1 MKLSFAKCTCAAVAV
16 LVAAIAFADGDVS
29 AATARRGGKPGAAVN
44 APSVERPRRTA
55 LRLPVLSVHRRMKTG
70 KLTGNCSFLPME
82 VVESGSQSP
91 LRVSFSDD
99 TPNGSGATIRN
110 SLWTA
115 ALVAALHRE
124 STLQGVR
131 ISLDFKGGVDGPSA
145 GAVMC
150 LGIMTAL
157 DGRDFPDDFAMT
169 GAILP
174 DGTVGLVGG
183 VPEKLRAAARNP
195 KIKRVAIPAFQRFA
209 KDARGNWVDLFELGR
224 ELGLELCPVESIRDA
239 YWFLHRQRISRPV
252 IPTALSVIRES
263 AAFEA
268 NAAAAFMSCNAALKE
283 RLANLSSNDLATVKQ
298 GFEWKSINP
307 EEAERRFEEG
317 AIFDA
322 LHLIARSDA
331 CLTAVLKSWEFYHE
345 YQDEFFGRADEKRK
359 VFRRSLRTT
368 DMDEW
373 PIEDQ
378 LAFVDGFRRKM
389 SDFCETALGWKKLE
403 DDDADDDVSESDEPW
418 IGFMPDV
425 GDSDLKAQLLSLV
438 EAEKAEGQYRYML
451 RQTFRRADLKKAL
464 QDGSRSIYNEID
476 YDRRKLFF
484 LMSEKYRVPSFKGV
498 SIPVMNAGPEV
509 ASALELFRKAWAVVD
524 GMIESEVVDS
534 LANTATVH
542 KDAVREHLIGRD
554 DRFAVYDTA
563 KKMGFRALLL
573 YDDTNNEG
581 DSFEYP
587 SYTAANLLFIC
598 ADLFAEASAQR
609 LSLDSA
615 MENTSFAA
623 FVTDR
628 ARSSA
633 LLGMEACRKAGI
645 PCFGSA
651 LAFQKAERSRAE
663 RSETVTQILADY
675 WKATMSAKALLIA
688 FKEGKGPRQGFTG
701 YQLSEESAAAKKSM
715 EAALQ
720 AAMNAE
726 LAPFV
731 KSLPDAWV
739 KSLSDSA
746 AVFAEKIDDEVW
758 NAVRGVLEQ
767 AGRLLV
773 HKDELF
779 AEMLAEVDDFK
790 GIDQDVIQGVVANW
804 GECLVRIS
812 KSATREAVANGRLVD
827 ILASASMG
835 ADGKSA
841 GRRFPMPK
849 IVTSQ
854 KSRNVV
860 EVTVTDW
867 NDISPT
873 LEKLNGGGSDSF
885 RKVDGK
891 MVFADLIPVFS
902 DCASWKA
909 LVAAEMAKV
918 KLQSDDKALLLA
930 ACRAVSSTLKKA
942 MECDDTDS
950 LLETFKTLEKTFD
963 SLLSSPQE
971 TTGVLPELELP
982 PPTMPLAKTP
992 AKLELPPPTMP
1003 SAKTP
1008 TAPAPQD
1015 SSEVMLAV
1023 NGKKLTRGEID
1034 AEVARIVAKTG
1045 GGATGERLDSM
1056 KVQIRMEIARQF
1068 LQNTVL
1074 GDKARRLGYKVTPA
1088 QLEERKANI
1097 LSQMQKNPNGP
1108 KTLEEMY
1115 ANYPLGKERML
1126 AEIEIGLLIDNM
1138 IKGEVYDK
1146 DKTDYSVEA
1155 KKVIYD
1161 IVASNAVVMT
1171 EAEAKAK
1178 IEELKTTLDAT
1189 PEKERAA
1196 KFAAL
1201 AKKHS
1206 DCPSRQVGGDLGEF
1220 GRGVMVPAFENVA
1233 FALKVGE
1240 ISAPVKTPFGY
1251 HLVMSTQR
1259 DDKNEKVK
1267 VSHILV
1273 KTVKKEKVP
1282 TVEEVI
1288 KRLKSDRNKEAVT
1301 DFILASI
1308 RGANVVAAAEFKS
1321 LLPSKP

>member
-1 MKLSFAKCTCAAVAV
+1 MKLSFAKRTCAAVAV

-29 AATARRGGKPGAAVN
+29 AATDRRGGKPGAAVN

-403 DDDADDDVSESDEPW
+403 DDDADDDVSESEEPW
-418 IGFMPDV
+418 IGFIPEV

-860 EVTVTDW
+860 EVTVADW
-867 NDISPT
+867 NEISPT

-982 PPTMPLAKTP
+982 PPTMPSAKTP
-992 AKLELPPPTMP
+992 A
-1003 SAKTP
+1003 
-1008 TAPAPQD
+1008 APAPQD
-1015 SSEVMLAV
+1015 SSEVMLAA

-1034 AEVARIVAKTG
+1034 AEVERIVAKAG

-1068 LQNTVL
+1068 LQNTIL
-1074 GDKARRLGYKVTPA
+1074 GDKARELGYKVTPA

-1273 KTVKKEKVP
+1273 KPGERQKVP

-1288 KRLKSDRNKEAVT
+1288 KRLKSDRNKEAVA
-1301 DFILASI
+1301 DFIRASI